1 MQTPLQQPSPG
12 PHACVQFPQWL
23 SLNQMSVQ
31 APLQR
36 TSSVLHGRLICPPV
50 SRQVPITQEPSGQ
63 TSPHPPQLAG
73 SVMTSVRVPLQE
85 IVRVGVLVAG

>member
-1 MQTPLQQPSPG
+1 
-12 PHACVQFPQWL
+12 VQFPQWL

-36 TSSVLHGRLICPPV
+36 TWLAAQERVIRPDE
-50 SRQVPITQEPSGQ
+50 SRQVPMTQELPGQ
-63 TSPHPPQLAG
+63 TCPQAPQLAG
-73 SVMTSVRVPLQE
+73 SAMTSVREPLQE